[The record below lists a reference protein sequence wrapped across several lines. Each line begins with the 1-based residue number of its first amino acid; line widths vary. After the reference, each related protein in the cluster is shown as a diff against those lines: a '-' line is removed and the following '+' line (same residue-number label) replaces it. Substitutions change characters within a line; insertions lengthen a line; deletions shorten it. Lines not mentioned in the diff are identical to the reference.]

1 MNERIKFV
9 KNYLNW
15 ETEKEKGLKHGCRT
29 KLVTRVNKFQKKDTQ
44 HQQMKMKKTFQWKGL
59 NSVAKRRDKTSL
71 FSNADLKGFVSR

>member
-29 KLVTRVNKFQKKDTQ
+29 KLVTRVNKFQKKDLT
-44 HQQMKMKKTFQWKGL
+44 KK
-59 NSVAKRRDKTSL
+59 NENEEN
-71 FSNADLKGFVSR
+71 FSMERIK